1 MADCPDGAIRA
12 NVMTLVEEP
21 ADRRRVAGVLRLD
34 RVVSAHPSKDEG
46 DSVTGERCAW
56 SLVWLGVLTGGIN
69 LWGFWWFS
77 PVTILLA
84 ALLVLVGLVGVTA
97 SWLSRDPRA
106 AWLQRVAFGAV
117 LVAVTAPEAAIIH
130 TRIFYSTD
138 SAAFDDVAARA
149 LLHGHDPYT
158 VSMAAAARLLPVP
171 DRFWTYTISGGH
183 VAHAS
188 YPAGSFLVDM
198 PAILLGLHH
207 QVVDWVDLGAWLL
220 TGVLLFVLLP
230 VSLRWVAGLVTLT
243 PMFVGMFSTSGT
255 DAALLPFLVVAV
267 WRWDRFG
274 LGRQAGL
281 ANWLG
286 PVALGAACSVKQL
299 PWFCVPFLAIGIF
312 LEGRRR
318 PRRDGPRLVRRY
330 LESVVAV
337 FAAVNVAFVVWH
349 PGPWLH
355 GTLTPLVDPL
365 VADGQGLVAL
375 ATHGITGGVNLI
387 LLTVSGALAYLGL
400 LAAFTIWYPALKR
413 VWPLVLPV
421 AFFFSSRSLAS
432 YLVDLFPVALIA
444 ATTVA
449 GAPSDRLALP
459 VGTGWSWSTAV
470 RSQRARAAFVATLA
484 AAAVVVAAL
493 AFLSHPLQIEL
504 RGVHTAHRGRSLKAV
519 TVTVTNHTGGR
530 VTPHFLVN
538 TGNNPN
544 GFWLPAG
551 GRDVELPPHS
561 SVTLTL
567 RAPPETIAPETGA
580 RWLIEAYTVGPRSL
594 STSGLELW
602 HGRNG

>member
-1 MADCPDGAIRA
+1 
-12 NVMTLVEEP
+12 MTLLEEP
-21 ADRRRVAGVLRLD
+21 ADRRRVARVLRLD
-34 RVVSAHPSKDEG
+34 RVVSSRTSTDEA
-46 DSVTGERCAW
+46 DSVTAERCAW
-56 SLVWLGVLTGGIN
+56 TLVWLGVLTGGIN

-77 PVTILLA
+77 PLTVVLA
-84 ALLVLVGLVGVTA
+84 ALLVLVGVVGVTA
-97 SWLSRDPRA
+97 CWLTRDPRT

-117 LVAVTAPEAAIIH
+117 LVSITAPQAAIIH
-130 TRIFYSTD
+130 TRLFYSTD

-198 PAILLGLHH
+198 PAMLLGMHH
-207 QVVDWVDLGAWLL
+207 QVVDWMDLGAWLL

-243 PMFVGMFSTSGT
+243 PIFVGMFSTSGT

-274 LGRQAGL
+274 LGRQAGI
-281 ANWLG
+281 AHWVG
-286 PVALGAACSVKQL
+286 PVALGAACSIKQL
-299 PWFCVPFLAIGIF
+299 PWFCVPFLAVGV
-312 LEGRRR
+312 LMEGRRR
-318 PRRDGPRLVRRY
+318 SHGAGRWLVVRY
-330 LESVVAV
+330 LASVAGV
-337 FAAVNVAFVVWH
+337 FAAVNLVFVVWH

-365 VADGQGLVAL
+365 VADGQGLVTL
-375 ATHGITGGVNLI
+375 ATHGITGGVNLT
-387 LLTVSGALAYLGL
+387 LLTLAGALAYVAI
-400 LAAFTIWYPALKR
+400 LAAFATWYPALKR
-413 VWPLVLPV
+413 VWPLALPL

-432 YLVDLFPVALIA
+432 YLVDLFPVALVAVIS
-444 ATTVA
+444 VA
-449 GAPSDRLALP
+449 GAASAP
-459 VGTGWSWSTAV
+459 VGRLGRTGRVWALAPRSRWSRGAV
-470 RSQRARAAFVATLA
+470 VATPSVA
-484 AAAVVVAAL
+484 GVVVAAL
-493 AFLSHPLQIEL
+493 AFLSHPLQIDL
-504 RGVHTAHRGRSLKAV
+504 RGVQTSHRGRSV
-519 TVTVTNHTGGR
+519 ETVTLTASNRTNGR

-544 GFWLPAG
+544 GFWLLSG
-551 GRDVELPPHS
+551 GRQVALPPHG

-567 RAPPETIAPETGA
+567 YAPPQTVAPETGA
-580 RWLIEAYTVGPRSL
+580 RWLIEAYTGQPRSL
-594 STSGLELW
+594 STSRLELW